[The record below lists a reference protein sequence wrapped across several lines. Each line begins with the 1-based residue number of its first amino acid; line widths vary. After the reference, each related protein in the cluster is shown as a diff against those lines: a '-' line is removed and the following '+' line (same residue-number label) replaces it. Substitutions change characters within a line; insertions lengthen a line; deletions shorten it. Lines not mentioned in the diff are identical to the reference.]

1 MKYIV
6 LICAR
11 GGSNGLPGKNIKPLN
26 GVPLIGL
33 SINIAK
39 KINRA
44 SRIIVSTDSEEI
56 AATAI
61 KFGAEVP
68 FMRPKE
74 LALDDSPEWLAWR
87 HAITYLENQKN
98 EIIDNLIVL
107 PATAPLRALEDVNN
121 CIDEFE
127 KGDVDSIIT
136 VSEAKRSP
144 YFNMIANDNN
154 GYSSLVINNN
164 VISRRQDSPKV
175 YDMTTVAYI
184 IKSKFIKNNNGIFE
198 GKVRSVCIPEE
209 RAIDID
215 TILDFKIAE
224 YLIST
229 K

>member
-61 KFGAEVP
+61 EFGAEVP